1 VVFDLQGRDRVAR
14 VGLEVVEGLCLG
26 VGDPDRFGDAA
37 VDGFFEG
44 FPGFAERDVFKCD
57 GGVFGVL
64 PPCLLRVSFLQ
75 HVEHLERFG
84 AAIPDSEF
92 AQARCI

>member
-1 VVFDLQGRDRVAR
+1 MFDLQGRDRAAR

-75 HVEHLERFG
+75 HVEHLGRFG